1 MKKFYSFL
9 LMAAVAVGAMADDFV
24 SDGTGNVYTF
34 NALSQIEG
42 TGVTL
47 QDDGSY
53 LVAADFTIS
62 EGDVLQLQ
70 NNDLIKMGNNVRIT
84 VNGDADFAPADTA
97 VVTRDAEDSNPKGF
111 WMLGDNGNANLKNV
125 TFEYVGVTFG
135 GINSSLH
142 ADNCTFTLY
151 NGKLNSSGALG
162 FNASCDNNVVE
173 NCYFIENTLNAIG
186 NGATNPVG
194 IIIRNCLFWHN
205 TTSNRNKPQIN
216 LTVGG
221 PYDVLIADNQVIGGQ
236 FTMSG
241 GIGLSNVMGLG
252 HTGIN
257 VIEYNYIA
265 DNRYGI
271 TTIGGVDAIIRN
283 NTMIDNHY
291 ETNPNNGGSCI
302 SIYDSSS
309 SSNIYIEG
317 NWMEGGFWGITIVT
331 GEPNVN
337 LGKIDDPEAEDYN
350 PGNNT
355 FVNNGFDG
363 ALYDLFNNGTGTVW
377 AQGNTWNVAE
387 QTEEAIEEVIYHQV
401 DDPSK
406 GLVIFMPPH
415 QEDQHSVGYWLV
427 LLDKDGNEVW
437 EQLVKDIPEDPI
449 SFYQTNVALRYSIFG
464 GNPNMSDDERPNV
477 PFYFVVD
484 GVRYGAEEADM
495 IPVYGDPY
503 ENPLIE
509 NENFWNVPVGRNYV
523 IRVLTDPETGEM
535 FMQIARGTFGLD
547 ELMDGKNIAG
557 VRYFN
562 IMGQEIQEADGM
574 TIVVTTYTDGTT
586 KAVKVMK

>member
-1 MKKFYSFL
+1 MKKFYVFL
-9 LMAAVAVGAMADDFV
+9 ALVAVAVGANADDFV

-53 LVAADFTIS
+53 LVAADFTIA
-62 EGDVLQLQ
+62 EGDVLKLE
-70 NNDLIKMGNNVRIT
+70 NNDVIKMANGVRIT
-84 VNGDADFAPADTA
+84 VDGDADFAPADTA

-205 TTSNRNKPQIN
+205 TTANRNKPQIN

-221 PYDVLIADNQVIGGQ
+221 DYDVLIENNDIIGGQ
-236 FTMSG
+236 FNLSG
-241 GIGLSNVMGLG
+241 GIALSNMMGLAHSG
-252 HTGIN
+252 TNI
-257 VIEYNYIA
+257 IENNYIA

-283 NTMIDNHY
+283 NKMIDNCY
-291 ETNPNNGGSCI
+291 ESNPNNGGSCI
-302 SIYDSSS
+302 SVYDSSS

-317 NWMEGGFWGITIVT
+317 NWMEGGLWGITIVT
-331 GEPNVN
+331 GAPNVN
-337 LGKIDDPEAEDYN
+337 LGKVEDPEAEDYN

-355 FVNNGFDG
+355 FVNNGFDNTY
-363 ALYDLFNNGTGTVW
+363 YDLYNNGTADVY

-387 QTEEAIEEVIYHQV
+387 QTEENIEEVIYHQV
-401 DDPSK
+401 DDASK

-415 QEDQHSVGYWLV
+415 QEDDTAVE
-427 LLDKDGNEVW
+427 EVSAAQQTDNRYYNLMGQPT
-437 EQLVKDIPEDPI
+437 ENPTNGIYIHNGKKILVK
-449 SFYQTNVALRYSIFG
+449 
-464 GNPNMSDDERPNV
+464 
-477 PFYFVVD
+477 
-484 GVRYGAEEADM
+484 
-495 IPVYGDPY
+495 
-503 ENPLIE
+503 
-509 NENFWNVPVGRNYV
+509 
-523 IRVLTDPETGEM
+523 
-535 FMQIARGTFGLD
+535 
-547 ELMDGKNIAG
+547 
-557 VRYFN
+557 
-562 IMGQEIQEADGM
+562 
-574 TIVVTTYTDGTT
+574 
-586 KAVKVMK
+586 

>member
-1 MKKFYSFL
+1 MKKFYAFL
-9 LMAAVAVGAMADDFV
+9 LMAAVAAGAMAQDFV
-24 SDGTGNVYTF
+24 SDGTGTVYTF
-34 NALSQIEG
+34 NSLSQIEG

-62 EGDVLQLQ
+62 EGDVLQMD
-70 NNDLIKMGNNVRIT
+70 NNAIIKMANGVRIYI
-84 VNGDADFAPADTA
+84 NGDADFAPADTA

-111 WMLGDNGNANLKNV
+111 WMMGDNGNANLKNV

-135 GINSSLH
+135 GVNSSLH

-151 NGKLNSSGALG
+151 NGKMNSSGALG
-162 FNASCDNNVVE
+162 FNASCDNNIVE

-205 TTSNRNKPQIN
+205 TTDNRNKPQIN

-221 PYDVLIADNQVIGGQ
+221 DYDVLIADNEVIGGQ

-241 GIGLSNVMGLG
+241 GIALSNMMGLA
-252 HTGIN
+252 HTGTNIVEN
-257 VIEYNYIA
+257 NYIA

-271 TTIGGVDAIIRN
+271 TTIGSVDAIIRN
-283 NTMIDNHY
+283 NSMVDNHY

-317 NWMEGGFWGITIVT
+317 NLMEGGFWGITIVT
-331 GEPNVN
+331 GAPNVN
-337 LGKIDDPEAEDYN
+337 LGKTEDPEAEDYN
-350 PGNNT
+350 PGNNI

-363 ALYDLFNNGTGTVW
+363 AYYDVYNNGTCDVW
-377 AQGNTWNVAE
+377 AQGNTWNVE
-387 QTEEAIEEVIYHQV
+387 IQDEASIEEVVYHQV

-415 QEDQHSVGYWLV
+415 QETPSAVEELNAQQA
-427 LLDKDGNEVW
+427 DGLYYNLMGMPSETPAAPGIYIHNGKKI
-437 EQLVKDIPEDPI
+437 LVK
-449 SFYQTNVALRYSIFG
+449 
-464 GNPNMSDDERPNV
+464 
-477 PFYFVVD
+477 
-484 GVRYGAEEADM
+484 
-495 IPVYGDPY
+495 
-503 ENPLIE
+503 
-509 NENFWNVPVGRNYV
+509 
-523 IRVLTDPETGEM
+523 
-535 FMQIARGTFGLD
+535 
-547 ELMDGKNIAG
+547 
-557 VRYFN
+557 
-562 IMGQEIQEADGM
+562 
-574 TIVVTTYTDGTT
+574 
-586 KAVKVMK
+586 